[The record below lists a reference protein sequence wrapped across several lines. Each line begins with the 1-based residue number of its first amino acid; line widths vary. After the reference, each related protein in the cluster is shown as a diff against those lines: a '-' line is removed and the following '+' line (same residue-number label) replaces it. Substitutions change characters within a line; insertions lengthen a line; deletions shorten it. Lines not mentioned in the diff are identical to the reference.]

1 MLKKLLLFLCVATAF
16 LSSCKKDTGTNVTIT
31 PADLANVN
39 GQLKG
44 SWIYPVKTLTILDD
58 NGKPL
63 FPAQSQPASAFYF
76 DGSSHVDIMPDPET
90 VYHGTYVLST
100 KSSGGIYVHLNYPDG
115 STADY
120 QVVMLNAGTLTLAS
134 SQPDVYYS
142 NGSLIS
148 TQAVTSTSLQRIGSG
163 TTATGNLV
171 RVTVKNDS
179 IFSVK
184 VYLTRKADGK
194 TVMMDSSN
202 NANKSYTSVFT
213 AQKEDH
219 IKVDVVGQFLN
230 TYINAYADGLP
241 ITGDVSNLSSY
252 ETVTT
257 NGWNISFPQ

>member
-1 MLKKLLLFLCVATAF
+1 LFITTAF

-31 PADLANVN
+31 PADLGNVN
-39 GQLKG
+39 TQLKG

-63 FPAQSQPASAFYF
+63 FPAQSLPASAFYF

-90 VYHGTYVLST
+90 VFHGTYVLST
-100 KSSGGIYVHLNYPDG
+100 KSTGGIYVHLNYPDG

-120 QVVMLNAGTLTLAS
+120 QVVMLNASTLTLAS

-148 TQAVTSTSLQRIGSG
+148 TQALTSTSLQRIGSG
-163 TTATGNLV
+163 TTINGNLV
-171 RVTVKNDS
+171 KVTVKNDS

-194 TVMMDSSN
+194 TVMMDSSS
-202 NANKSYTSVFT
+202 NANKSYVSIFT

-241 ITGDVSNLSSY
+241 ITGDVTNLSSY

-257 NGWNISFPQ
+257 NGWNVSFPQ